1 MIERLMPGSPDRWT
15 VIHPLQWP
23 GSGQTTRP
31 RAAMLLHEM
40 ARQAINTP
48 KGDSNDNDN
57 S

>member
-1 MIERLMPGSPDRWT
+1 MPGSPDRWT